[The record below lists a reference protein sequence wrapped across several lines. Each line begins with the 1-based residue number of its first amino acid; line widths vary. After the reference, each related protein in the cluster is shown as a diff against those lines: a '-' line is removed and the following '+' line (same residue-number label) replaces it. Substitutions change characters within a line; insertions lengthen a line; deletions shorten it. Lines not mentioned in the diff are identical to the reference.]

1 MALRTVGVK
10 LAAEVSSYVAGMRTA
25 KTATKDFVGELDKA
39 AKAGQ
44 LDAIA
49 DRAAYMGVAL
59 GAAFAGVVAIT
70 ARFDKQMSE
79 VGAVANAT
87 ASDLDRLRQAALDAG
102 KDTAFSATEAAKAEA
117 ELAKAGLSTSEI
129 LGGALSGS
137 LSLAAAGTLDL
148 AESADIA
155 AKTMNV
161 FQLEGK
167 DVGHIADV
175 LAAAANK
182 SATDVHEMGEALRM
196 GGLAA
201 NSAGMSLEET
211 VGTLSAFADRA
222 LVGSDAG
229 TSLKTMLQMLAAPS
243 EKAANLME
251 QLGIHAYDLQGNF
264 IGTTKLAANLERAF
278 GGLTQE
284 QRNAA
289 MATIFGADAMR
300 AANVLFEVGEQG
312 IKDYTAAVDDQG
324 AAAEVAAKKM
334 DNLAGD
340 VEKLKGSLE
349 TMAIEAGS
357 GANSGIRVLV
367 QAVDGLVGRIAALPP
382 AVGSTVTVLAGLGAV
397 LALGLAAW
405 IKSRRA
411 IALAVA
417 ELNAVGPAGARAAT
431 GLQLATKWAGRAAA
445 AFVALEVVNAVFD
458 AFKPAAANVD
468 KLSDSLQN
476 LIKTGNSA
484 GELNRLFGDDL
495 SRLGREANFATGRF
509 SGFARSIEGMVAPVE
524 GLNRL
529 LFGTSFTDA
538 ADDFEALDAAMA
550 NVVTTSGKADGI
562 KLWNQVLRE
571 SGLNADELIALLP
584 QYAQA
589 MRDADTATGGAAT
602 AIGEVGAAAGLTAEQ
617 VQELKDAFD
626 RLFGIQMD
634 LDRAVIAYKEGIQ
647 ELNDELKTGSRTINA
662 NTEEGRENRSAVLD
676 QIDAIKDL
684 RQARIDHGMSLEDA
698 NTAYQKDIAGLQAQ
712 MRAAGFTEEQITALT
727 DAYYKVPDE
736 VSTDVKAPGAT
747 TATKQVETFN
757 SVLRTVPPSKRVPFY
772 TTASEAR
779 SAVEALRLKIA
790 QIKSKKV
797 NITAA
802 VYWTS
807 SGDLHVPGGTQIKNR
822 WGGVYEHAR
831 EGKLRESAIFS
842 PAGPARYAFAE
853 PATGGEAFIPRLG
866 DMNRSRAIWEHVGEN
881 WLGMKDRPDWSGY
894 WPMTTASR
902 VEVVARWIGP
912 PGASGDIGRALAQF
926 IQLDVWDRGSG
937 DVQRAYGKRR

>member
-25 KTATKDFVGELDKA
+25 RTATKDFAGELDQA

-44 LDAIA
+44 LDAVA
-49 DRAAYMGVAL
+49 DRAAHMGVAL

-117 ELAKAGLSTSEI
+117 ELAKAGLSTSQI

-278 GGLTQE
+278 GGLTME

-324 AAAEVAAKKM
+324 AAADVAAKKM

-357 GANSGIRVLV
+357 GANGGLRILV
-367 QAVDGLVGRIAALPP
+367 QALDGIVGRISALPP
-382 AVGSTVTVLAGLGAV
+382 AVGSTLTVLTALGAV

-405 IKSRRA
+405 IKSRAA
-411 IALAVA
+411 IAAVVA

-431 GLQLATKWAGRAAA
+431 GLQLATKWAGRAAV
-445 AFVALEVVNAVFD
+445 AFIALEAVNAVFD
-458 AFKPAAANVD
+458 AFKPAAANAD
-468 KLSDSLQN
+468 KLAESLKN
-476 LIKTGNSA
+476 LLATSKAS
-484 GELNRLFGDDL
+484 GEITRLFGTDMGQ
-495 SRLGREANFATGRF
+495 LGREANFATGRF
-509 SGFARSIEGMVAPVE
+509 SDFARKVESALGPVE

-529 LFGTSFTDA
+529 LFGTSFSDA
-538 ADDFEALDAAMA
+538 ADDFAALDSAMA

-589 MRDADTATGGAAT
+589 MRDADSATGGAAT
-602 AIGEVGAAAGLTAEQ
+602 AIGEVGGAAALTAEQ

-634 LDRAVIAYKEGIQ
+634 LDRAVIAYKQGLVDLREELTEG
-647 ELNDELKTGSRTINA
+647 KRTLDTNTQAGRDNA
-662 NTEEGRENRSAVLD
+662 SALLD
-676 QIDAIKDL
+676 QVENVKDL
-684 RQARIDHGMSLEDA
+684 RQANIDHGMSMEDA
-698 NTAYQKDIAGLQAQ
+698 DAKYQQQINQLIALGIKLGYDETQVRNLIGAYEDIP
-712 MRAAGFTEEQITALT
+712 E
-727 DAYYKVPDE
+727 KVDTK
-736 VSTDVKAPGAT
+736 VGAPGAD
-747 TATKQVETFN
+747 TAKKKAETFN
-757 SVLRTVPPSKRVPFY
+757 FAIKAIPNSWNTTLRVADEAAKREIANYKRQLASISRTITTNFNAGTVY
-772 TTASEAR
+772 HG
-779 SAVEALRLKIA
+779 
-790 QIKSKKV
+790 Q
-797 NITAA
+797 
-802 VYWTS
+802 
-807 SGDLHVPGGTQIKNR
+807 R
-822 WGGVYEHAR
+822 WGGVTVHAQ
-831 EGKLRESAIFS
+831 EGLLRQAKVYS
-842 PAGPARYAFAE
+842 PAGAARYAFAE

-881 WLGMKDRPDWSGY
+881 WLGMRSQQPDWSGY
-894 WPMTTASR
+894 KPMMAAQR
-902 VEVVARWIGP
+902 VEVVARWVGP
-912 PGASGDIGRALAQF
+912 PGTSGDIGRALSQY
-926 IQLDVWDRGSG
+926 ITLDVWDRGSG
-937 DVQRAYGKRR
+937 DVQAAYGKRP